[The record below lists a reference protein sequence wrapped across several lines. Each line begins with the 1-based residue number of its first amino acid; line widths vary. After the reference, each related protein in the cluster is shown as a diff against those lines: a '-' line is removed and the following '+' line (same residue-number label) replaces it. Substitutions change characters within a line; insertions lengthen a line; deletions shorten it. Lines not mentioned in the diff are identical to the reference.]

1 MIKFAQKIVRRSAFT
16 LLELLIVMALI
27 AMIAGVVGINIVTA
41 VREQRF
47 RSEVNQVVDKL
58 RLAQDLML
66 IMGIGT
72 TVKFEVVPG
81 SRGISMRL
89 ETQMSLPGYWDGIVK
104 ASQLPLTS
112 IHRIQ
117 IEGIEKEGKL
127 EVRFLSEEAGITK
140 GILRLSTSQRDDD
153 LGALTEY
160 ICLPGYPT
168 PLFSEKLYNNSTKC
182 DLLKEEEFVKNLS
195 KFTYHEITEIPIT
208 PNNKSET

>member
-1 MIKFAQKIVRRSAFT
+1 MIKFAHRILRRSAFT

-27 AMIAGVVGINIVTA
+27 AMVAGVVGINIVTA

-47 RSEVNQVVDKL
+47 RSEVNLVVDKL

-66 IMGIGT
+66 IMGIGAS
-72 TVKFEVVPG
+72 VKFEVVPG
-81 SRGISMRL
+81 SRGISMKL
-89 ETQMSLPGYWDGIVK
+89 ETQMPLPGYWDTIVK

-168 PLFSEKLYNNSTKC
+168 PLISEKLYNNSTKC

-195 KFTYHEITEIPIT
+195 KFTYNEISEISISTT
-208 PNNKSET
+208 PSNP